1 MVVCISEWYL
11 RSLLLCITVLW
22 FLFRWK
28 CAQIV
33 EMREERERLRGEALR
48 RDAALEVA
56 RYNLRA
62 TADWRQGLIAM
73 D

>member
-1 MVVCISEWYL
+1 MVVRISEWTL

-22 FLFRWK
+22 FLFWWK
-28 CAQIV
+28 CAQTE
-33 EMREERERLRGEALR
+33 EMREERERLRREALR
-48 RDAALEVA
+48 RDSALEVA